1 MRVHR
6 LIPRTEAEGPGV
18 RFCIW
23 VQGCAHGCEGCFA
36 EALWDY
42 DKGTEVSA
50 QDVKRQIEAQ
60 AKQIRGV
67 TFLGGE
73 PFDQAAALAEIARF
87 AHGAGLDV
95 IAFTGYLYETLLTR
109 EDASRL
115 LDDVDLLIDG
125 PYIRAL
131 QDFSRPLVGSSNQRF
146 IYLTDRF
153 TPEEIRAY
161 RNRFE
166 IRVDP
171 DGTVFLNGMGDLN
184 RLRRKIDN
192 YI

>member
-1 MRVHR
+1 MAAKYTMDEIKNIIAPIAKRY
-6 LIPRTEAEGPGV
+6 GV
-18 RFCIW
+18 AKVSVF
-23 VQGCAHGCEGCFA
+23 GSYA
-36 EALWDY
+36 
-42 DKGTEVSA
+42 KGTA
-50 QDVKRQIEAQ
+50 D
-60 AKQIRGV
+60 
-67 TFLGGE
+67 
-73 PFDQAAALAEIARF
+73 
-87 AHGAGLDV
+87 
-95 IAFTGYLYETLLTR
+95 
-109 EDASRL
+109 EDS
-115 LDDVDLLIDG
+115 DVDLLIDG

-153 TPEEIRAY
+153 TPEELRSY